1 MITYLCRKEEFD
13 MEKKV
18 RDFVNLYNRNIDL
31 NQSIFNEAE
40 RDFIFNSEY
49 VKIPREYIS
58 FEKITE
64 DNCDLEHAEVYEYE
78 DTGILELQAFSYETY
93 GTMYFWANPNLDE
106 EAYKKDKIEYI
117 KKVINKRKVD
127 VLKRLKELED
137 LNKVIE
143 ILNTKI

>member
-1 MITYLCRKEEFD
+1 MK
-13 MEKKV
+13 KKV

-49 VKIPREYIS
+49 VKILREYIS

-64 DNCDLEHAEVYEYE
+64 DNCDLENAKVYEYE
-78 DTGILELQAFSYETY
+78 DTGNLELQAFSYETY
-93 GTMYFWANPNLDE
+93 GTMYFWANPNHDE
-106 EAYKKDKIEYI
+106 ETYKKNKIEYI
-117 KKVINKRKVD
+117 TKVVNECKED
-127 VLKRLKELED
+127 VLKRLKELEEF
-137 LNKVIE
+137 NKVIE